1 MSLATERLNRL
12 PAAERGITIGDFLVP
27 IAVGERLS
35 ERARHIALV
44 VTGAVLVALTANLQL
59 VLAGQTILLPGD
71 VRVTLPTSPVPITAQ
86 TFSVLLVAGAL
97 GFRRGILSVALYLV
111 VGLFLPVYAGS
122 SAGVDTYLG
131 LEEGRWVLGATGGY
145 LLGFLLAGAVVG
157 RLAELGW
164 DRHVG
169 GAVVAMLV
177 GNLAIYVV
185 GIPWLMAATGFDF
198 GTAIDKGLAPFV
210 FGDLLKLALAGIVFP
225 VAWWVVGRRTGER

>member
-35 ERARHIALV
+35 TRARHIGLV
-44 VTGAVLVALTANLQL
+44 VTGAVLIALTANVQL
-59 VLAGQTILLPGD
+59 VLAGQAVVLPGD
-71 VRVTLPTSPVPITAQ
+71 IRVTLPTSPVPITAQ
-86 TFSVLLVAGAL
+86 TFAVLLVGGAL
-97 GFRRGILSVALYLV
+97 GFRRGVLAVALYLML
-111 VGLFLPVYAGS
+111 GLLLPVYAGS
-122 SAGVDTYLG
+122 NSGLDTYIG
-131 LEEGRWVLGATGGY
+131 LEEGRWFLGATGGY

-169 GAVVAMLV
+169 GAVVAMVV
-177 GNLAIYVV
+177 GNLAIYIL
-185 GIPWLMAATGFDF
+185 GIPWLMAATGFDLPA
-198 GTAIDKGLAPFV
+198 AIDKGLAPFV
-210 FGDLLKLALAGIVFP
+210 FGDLLKLALAGIAFP

>member
-27 IAVGERLS
+27 IAVGERLGS
-35 ERARHIALV
+35 RTRHIALV
-44 VTGAVLVALTANLQL
+44 VAGAVLIALAANLQI

-86 TFSVLLVAGAL
+86 TFAVLLVAGAL
-97 GFRRGILSVALYLV
+97 GFRRGVLAVALYLA
-111 VGLFLPVYAGS
+111 VGLLLPVYAGS
-122 SAGVDTYLG
+122 SSGLDTYVG
-131 LEEGRWVLGATGGY
+131 LAEGRWVLGATGGY
-145 LLGFLLAGAVVG
+145 LLGFLLAGTLVG

-169 GAVVAMLV
+169 GAVVAMV
-177 GNLAIYVV
+177 IGNLAIYLL
-185 GIPWLMAATGFDF
+185 GITWLMAATGFDLP
-198 GTAIDKGLAPFV
+198 TAIDKGLAPFV
-210 FGDLLKLALAGIVFP
+210 FGDLLKLALAGIAFP

>member
-35 ERARHIALV
+35 TRARHVALV
-44 VTGAVLVALTANLQL
+44 AAGALLIALTANLQV
-59 VLAGQTILLPGD
+59 VLAGQTVVLPGD
-71 VRVTLPTSPVPITAQ
+71 IRVTLPVSPVPITAQ
-86 TFSVLLVAGAL
+86 TFSVLLVGGAL
-97 GFRRGILSVALYLV
+97 GLRRGVLAVGLYLAL
-111 VGLFLPVYAGS
+111 GLLLPVYAGGAS
-122 SAGVDTYLG
+122 GVDTFLARD
-131 LEEGRWVLGATGGY
+131 EGRWVLGATGGY
-145 LLGFLLAGAVVG
+145 LLGFLMAGAVVG

-169 GAVVAMLV
+169 GAVAAMVL

-185 GIPWLMAATGFDF
+185 GIPWLMAATGFDLTT
-198 GTAIDKGLAPFV
+198 GIAKGLAPFV
-210 FGDLLKLALAGIVFP
+210 FGDILKLALAGIAFP